1 MNKDIIQGRWKEL
14 KGEVQTRWGRLTDDD
29 LDEINGERTKLLGRL
44 QATYGI
50 AKDEAEKQVKE
61 WEDRWAA

>member
-29 LDEINGERTKLLGRL
+29 LDEINGERTKLLGSL
-44 QATYGI
+44 QKTYGI

>member
-14 KGEVQTRWGRLTDDD
+14 KGEVQTRWGRLTDGD
-29 LDEINGERTKLLGRL
+29 LDEINGERTKLLGSL
-44 QATYGI
+44 QKTYGI